1 MAEEYLDPSLASE
14 WKIHSNY
21 LTPVEYPHHFQTYV
35 YVDVYRQVMNVQ
47 VGFLEYY
54 TTIDAEL
61 ISGSVSK
68 DRSSDFMS
76 TADLELVVSEDSAYK
91 LENEWVWEDK
101 IIAIRKKYVFLN
113 DRFYRNTDKPDTF
126 YAKDIGR
133 DVTNINMGY
142 FKVDSTSY
150 KYDASS
156 RTLSISCSDC
166 MSELSKEHG
175 STIINYNDAKYD
187 LTGMV
192 IPADL
197 DIYNAITNLLNNYSP
212 ITFDDRY
219 IEISEGRVPV
229 TYIPYD
235 LEFGSDTTLFDVL
248 KKIKELYPNRIMFIG
263 NNFRFFYGNLPR
275 SWCDWLYGNALCAYT
290 CAHARCLN
298 NLVISENVT
307 VDKTNIHNVVW
318 VYGREHYESDTAGA
332 DNTTTTPTSSKLITP
347 VGAYDI
353 NDVNNPDHPFRVNVI
368 GMRKSVIEDDNCM
381 SDEDC
386 INKAKW
392 QLYSDNEFKETTSIT
407 IVDNP
412 MAAWISTNAG
422 TESWSVGNKI
432 EYTSIVTGETNTYV
446 VNKVSHSFTDG
457 TWTIDMQQFRPTIDE
472 PDYAKISYPNH
483 FPESEK
489 QPYDEKWGKWKI
501 KPPVIS
507 NIAYGDNGKVTFTC
521 SNEDYTEFTLFKFY
535 IAYQSGDFYSGYW
548 NKFIGETCTE
558 DENKNKIFT
567 YQFTENGTYKLKVK
581 GYSPYYPPSD
591 YTDVEINITNVNPSV
606 LTNESGEMLTD
617 ENDNILTD

>member
-1 MAEEYLDPSLASE
+1 MAEEYLDPKYASE
-14 WKIHSNY
+14 WKIRSSY

-35 YVDVYRQVMNVQ
+35 YIDVYRQVMNVK

-61 ISGSVSK
+61 VSGSVSK

-76 TADLELVVSEDSAYK
+76 SADLELVVSEDSAYK

-113 DRFYRNTDKPDTF
+113 DRFYRNTDNPDTF

-156 RTLSISCSDC
+156 RTLSMSCSDC

-175 STIINYNDAKYD
+175 GTLINYTDVKYD
-187 LTGMV
+187 LSGMV
-192 IPADL
+192 IPAGIDV
-197 DIYNAITNLLNNYSP
+197 YNTITNLLNNYSS
-212 ITFDDRY
+212 ITFDERY
-219 IEISEGRVPV
+219 IETSEGRVP
-229 TYIPYD
+229 TTDIPYD

-248 KKIKELYPNRIMFIG
+248 KKIKELYPNRTMFVG

-275 SWCDWLYGNALCAYT
+275 SWCDWLYGNALCAYV
-290 CAHARCLN
+290 CAHARCLS
-298 NLVISENVT
+298 NLVISENTT
-307 VDKTNIHNVVW
+307 VDKTNIHNVVY
-318 VYGREHYESDTAGA
+318 VYGREQELDDTGISFA
-332 DNTTTTPTSSKLITP
+332 P
-347 VGAYDI
+347 VGAWDI
-353 NDVNNPDHPFRVNVI
+353 NDANNPDHPFRVNVI
-368 GMRKSVIEDDNCM
+368 GMRKSCIEDDNCLTE
-381 SDEDC
+381 EDC
-386 INKAKW
+386 RNKAKW
-392 QLYSDNEFKETTSIT
+392 QLYTDNEFKETTSIT

-412 MAAWISTNAG
+412 MAAWITTNAG
-422 TESWSVGNKI
+422 TESWAVGNKI
-432 EYTSIVTGETNTYV
+432 EYTSVITGETNTYV
-446 VNKVSHSFTDG
+446 INKVSHSFTDE

-472 PDYAKISYPNH
+472 PDYAVISYPDY

-489 QPYDEKWGKWKI
+489 QPYDSEWGKWKI

-507 NIAYGDNGKVTFTC
+507 NIMYGDNGKVTFIC
-521 SNEDYTEFTLFKFY
+521 SNENYTEFTLFKFY
-535 IAYQSGDFYSGYW
+535 IAYESGEFYSGYW

-558 DENKNKIFT
+558 DENKNKVFT
-567 YQFTENGTYKLKVK
+567 YQFPENGIYKLKVK

-591 YTDVEINITNVNPSV
+591 FTDVEINITNVNPSV
-606 LTNESGEMLTD
+606 LTDTTGEILTD